1 MLGIHSNTYLLDHL
15 LVITLVYQHSYIF
28 YERRRV
34 RGNSEP
40 FVGISF
46 LRSTYLP
53 KHKEEVHMIANY
65 EVVKETY
72 FGRFLG
78 CSLGQVIKSRLLRE
92 EPTEIDMTNID
103 IQIKVDGVEMDLH
116 RLFSVFEKSLTD
128 SPLGQPQPRV
138 VNASEDIISEL
149 RELADELDRIQDRV
163 GDECSDAI
171 GAASSSYYCGE
182 YAADSANEAG
192 HEHHPGNSFLSDEI
206 STINRIVESL
216 EEAQRQEEAA

>member
-1 MLGIHSNTYLLDHL
+1 
-15 LVITLVYQHSYIF
+15 
-28 YERRRV
+28 
-34 RGNSEP
+34 
-40 FVGISF
+40 
-46 LRSTYLP
+46 
-53 KHKEEVHMIANY
+53 MIANY

-72 FGRFLG
+72 FGRLLG

-116 RLFSVFEKSLTD
+116 RLFSVFEKSLAD
-128 SPLGQPQPRV
+128 SPLGQPQPRAI
-138 VNASEDIISEL
+138 NASDDMISEL

-163 GDECSDAI
+163 SEECSDAI
-171 GAASSSYYCGE
+171 NAASSSYYCGE
-182 YAADSANEAG
+182 YASEAANESG
-192 HEHHPGNSFLSDEI
+192 HEHHPGSCFLSDEI

>member
-1 MLGIHSNTYLLDHL
+1 
-15 LVITLVYQHSYIF
+15 
-28 YERRRV
+28 
-34 RGNSEP
+34 
-40 FVGISF
+40 
-46 LRSTYLP
+46 
-53 KHKEEVHMIANY
+53 MIANY
-65 EVVKETY
+65 EVVKDTY
-72 FGRFLG
+72 FGRLLG

-128 SPLGQPQPRV
+128 SPLGQLQQPQTRTTSSSQEIIDDLRALSDQLYHIQERV
-138 VNASEDIISEL
+138 SE
-149 RELADELDRIQDRV
+149 
-163 GDECSDAI
+163 ECSDAI

-192 HEHHPGNSFLSDEI
+192 HEHHPGSCFLDEEI
-206 STINRIVESL
+206 GTINRIVESL

>member
-1 MLGIHSNTYLLDHL
+1 
-15 LVITLVYQHSYIF
+15 
-28 YERRRV
+28 
-34 RGNSEP
+34 
-40 FVGISF
+40 
-46 LRSTYLP
+46 
-53 KHKEEVHMIANY
+53 MIANY

-72 FGRFLG
+72 FGRLLG

-103 IQIKVDGVEMDLH
+103 IQIKVGVVEMDLH

-128 SPLGQPQPRV
+128 SPLGQPQPQART

-149 RELADELDRIQDRV
+149 RELADELDRIQERV
-163 GDECSDAI
+163 SEECSDAI
-171 GAASSSYYCGE
+171 GAAASSYYCGD
-182 YAADSANEAG
+182 YASEAANESG
-192 HEHHPGNSFLSDEI
+192 HEHHPGSCFLGDEI